1 MVVYEGAGA
10 PLHDEYVQP
19 QPLQQLWWRLLM
31 PYRYKE
37 CPDHVI
43 VKGAERTQP
52 SRMGSFAKTEHT
64 HDSRPVYK
72 NRYDQFLWFS
82 RQDGNWL
89 IGPDYTRAER
99 AVQSTTGAGPTSCPA
114 DGADW
119 AAIGDSGSLLDKGGL
134 WEFGN
139 ITVATQWC
147 GDEGPQLLWRTV
159 ARECGNHEHEETITS
174 TLTECARRA
183 DGAPNAESGISHL
196 GSFWEDGA
204 LRSRTEFE
212 WTPTAKAYV
221 QASKDGVHSKP
232 GRDDVAIEL
241 EMVQVAEAQ
250 LHQYAQCRRN
260 PDAYIGVPYKQ
271 LLEGGGADAD
281 GMPKCNEVQ
290 QMRGRCEGEP
300 EFHFDYYR
308 TCHGRFDVTPTSWFC
323 TRGINRPT
331 YLNPGLLGIEPTAD
345 YAVQPWLPS
354 GIVLASVA
362 FAAYLVASKLAKLGN
377 PRSIIRGDE
386 VIGSLH

>member
-1 MVVYEGAGA
+1 
-10 PLHDEYVQP
+10 
-19 QPLQQLWWRLLM
+19 M

-147 GDEGPQLLWRTV
+147 GDEGPQV
-159 ARECGNHEHEETITS
+159 S
-174 TLTECARRA
+174 
-183 DGAPNAESGISHL
+183 
-196 GSFWEDGA
+196 
-204 LRSRTEFE
+204 
-212 WTPTAKAYV
+212 
-221 QASKDGVHSKP
+221 
-232 GRDDVAIEL
+232 
-241 EMVQVAEAQ
+241 
-250 LHQYAQCRRN
+250 
-260 PDAYIGVPYKQ
+260 
-271 LLEGGGADAD
+271 
-281 GMPKCNEVQ
+281 
-290 QMRGRCEGEP
+290 
-300 EFHFDYYR
+300 
-308 TCHGRFDVTPTSWFC
+308 
-323 TRGINRPT
+323 
-331 YLNPGLLGIEPTAD
+331 
-345 YAVQPWLPS
+345 
-354 GIVLASVA
+354 
-362 FAAYLVASKLAKLGN
+362 
-377 PRSIIRGDE
+377 
-386 VIGSLH
+386 